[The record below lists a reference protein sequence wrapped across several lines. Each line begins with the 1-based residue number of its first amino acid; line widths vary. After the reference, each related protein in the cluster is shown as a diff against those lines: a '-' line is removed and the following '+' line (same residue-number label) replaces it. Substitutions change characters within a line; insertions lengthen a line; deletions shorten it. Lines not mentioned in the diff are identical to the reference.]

1 MNIDRALPQLGI
13 GPATGDTRRSSS
25 QADAPAFS
33 LDAGSQGAAQE
44 RKSTSF
50 APRDT
55 ARAEAAVQAA
65 RARASSQPAR
75 ERANVRATDD
85 VPHEE
90 AAAKPQEAVKPD
102 AARGPH
108 DAAKSSAR
116 AERGASA
123 PQDEAVEAP
132 TDASSDAVAAAD
144 DTHASAKAVTDD
156 ALPDR
161 MLALLSGDWAMPT
174 AAPPP
179 ASISPATTD
188 TSAVAAPLAATAGP
202 SQIGVAPVLAG
213 IATVADTVAASPA
226 SVDAA
231 APAVPPVLPDAPMAP
246 ASPLATTAAG
256 VALAALEPSAQS
268 NAGADAASNDAFA
281 ALAALAEGAG
291 ERNAA
296 VATSTDTGTPATPGL
311 AFNTPAARGADTLQT
326 VTRAVA
332 VAGPTS
338 IPLALDAAFDDG
350 MGSRILWMADQ
361 RVDRAEI
368 RLNPD
373 SLGPIDVRLQMDGHR
388 LNAQFHSA
396 NADVRQALESGM
408 DRLRDMLGRQGM
420 ELGQAQVGT
429 GARQG
434 DGRQTASN
442 GNGSGGEAAAGEPH
456 VTTVRALRSRG
467 LLDEYA

>member
-1 MNIDRALPQLGI
+1 MGLG
-13 GPATGDTRRSSS
+13 D
-25 QADAPAFS
+25 
-33 LDAGSQGAAQE
+33 
-44 RKSTSF
+44 
-50 APRDT
+50 
-55 ARAEAAVQAA
+55 
-65 RARASSQPAR
+65 
-75 ERANVRATDD
+75 
-85 VPHEE
+85 
-90 AAAKPQEAVKPD
+90 
-102 AARGPH
+102 
-108 DAAKSSAR
+108 
-116 AERGASA
+116 
-123 PQDEAVEAP
+123 
-132 TDASSDAVAAAD
+132 
-144 DTHASAKAVTDD
+144 
-156 ALPDR
+156 
-161 MLALLSGDWAMPT
+161 
-174 AAPPP
+174 
-179 ASISPATTD
+179 
-188 TSAVAAPLAATAGP
+188 
-202 SQIGVAPVLAG
+202 
-213 IATVADTVAASPA
+213 
-226 SVDAA
+226 
-231 APAVPPVLPDAPMAP
+231 
-246 ASPLATTAAG
+246 
-256 VALAALEPSAQS
+256 
-268 NAGADAASNDAFA
+268 
-281 ALAALAEGAG
+281 
-291 ERNAA
+291 AA
-296 VATSTDTGTPATPGL
+296 VATSTDSGTPATPGL

-434 DGRQTASN
+434 DGRQTAST